1 MGVEENEGRRKE
13 ERESG
18 REGRWE
24 TEMERNVEERGKVR
38 EGEGER
44 EGR

>member
-24 TEMERNVEERGKVR
+24 TEMEGSEGERGKVR
-38 EGEGER
+38 EGGGER